1 MNSIHRETQYQDYY
15 QILSSLVSL
24 KSSSINSRCIKA
36 YERVISSF
44 MSYVNTGDDY
54 HLDFV
59 IYELED
65 NQSVILPQKLN
76 DHICSYMESL
86 IQTDY
91 DLDNL

>member
-24 KSSSINSRCIKA
+24 KSSSNSSRCIKA

-54 HLDFV
+54 HLDFI

-65 NQSVILPQKLN
+65 DQSVILPQKLN
-76 DHICSYMESL
+76 GHISSYMESL